1 MQAFE
6 QSNWEENLATPGSI
20 LTEPHYRDENF
31 KFCETFETFY
41 KFSEIIEKIK
51 NKKTSFLENYKNF
64 SSHIQKQDSQPLR
77 VPSQYPTT
85 GLRSSTFWKF
95 LKSKFLKIQ
104 PK

>member
-1 MQAFE
+1 MQGFE
-6 QSNWEENLATPGSI
+6 QSNWEEKLATPGST
-20 LTEPHYRDENF
+20 LTESHYRDENF

-41 KFSEIIEKIK
+41 KFSENFEKKI
-51 NKKTSFLENYKNF
+51 KKTSNLENYKNL

-85 GLRSSTFWKF
+85 GLRSATFWKF